1 MHNRDTSPIII
12 HEISSSRPAFKQ
24 PVIATLIPLEEQHH
38 SENAK
43 WRNKRP
49 PFLPLCLYS
58 RLSSTWTKKEKK
70 WSSCIAEFKAQD
82 RRDIFL
88 FFFFLFSS
96 TRFLASLCT
105 RRMSFHPLQK
115 LGTIICG
122 GVVIHTAPDA
132 PKGRCTRLHIFTQPS
147 SASSLS
153 LSFSASCTHVSVHIF
168 FRYKSRYGRVN
179 EAQKFIKSSHPFSRR
194 GG

>member
-49 PFLPLCLYS
+49 PFLFVYNLVSPQPERKRKKNDRVVSQSL
-58 RLSSTWTKKEKK
+58 RDRIVAIFFSS
-70 WSSCIAEFKAQD
+70 S
-82 RRDIFL
+82 FL
-88 FFFFLFSS
+88 FFSS

-153 LSFSASCTHVSVHIF
+153 LSASCTHVSVHIF
-168 FRYKSRYGRVN
+168 FRYKSRNGRVN

>member
-58 RLSSTWTKKEKK
+58 PQRKRKRKKNDRVVSQSLRDKIVAIFFSS
-70 WSSCIAEFKAQD
+70 S
-82 RRDIFL
+82 FL
-88 FFFFLFSS
+88 FFSS

-153 LSFSASCTHVSVHIF
+153 LSASCTHVSVHIF
-168 FRYKSRYGRVN
+168 FRYKSRNGCVN

>member
-49 PFLPLCLYS
+49 PFLFVYNLVSPQPERKRKKNDRVVSQSL
-58 RLSSTWTKKEKK
+58 RDRIVAIFFSS
-70 WSSCIAEFKAQD
+70 S
-82 RRDIFL
+82 FL
-88 FFFFLFSS
+88 FFSS

-153 LSFSASCTHVSVHIF
+153 LSLLLVHM
-168 FRYKSRYGRVN
+168 FRYTFFFGINRAMV
-179 EAQKFIKSSHPFSRR
+179 A
-194 GG
+194 

>member
-49 PFLPLCLYS
+49 PSLPLCLYS
-58 RLSSTWTKKEKK
+58 PQRKRKRKKNDRVVSQSLRDRIVAIFFSS
-70 WSSCIAEFKAQD
+70 S
-82 RRDIFL
+82 FL
-88 FFFFLFSS
+88 FFVDSLFSLALYAS
-96 TRFLASLCT
+96 NEFSPPPETRNNN
-105 RRMSFHPLQK
+105 
-115 LGTIICG
+115 ICG
-122 GVVIHTAPDA
+122 GIVIHTAPDA

-153 LSFSASCTHVSVHIF
+153 LSLLLVHM
-168 FRYKSRYGRVN
+168 FRYTFFFGINRAMV
-179 EAQKFIKSSHPFSRR
+179 A
-194 GG
+194 

>member
-49 PFLPLCLYS
+49 PFLFVYNLVSPQPGQKGKGKKNDRVVSQSL
-58 RLSSTWTKKEKK
+58 RDRIEAIFFSS
-70 WSSCIAEFKAQD
+70 S
-82 RRDIFL
+82 FL
-88 FFFFLFSS
+88 FFVDSLFSLALYAS
-96 TRFLASLCT
+96 NEFSPPPETRNNNMWRGRNSYSPRCPQGTLHAFAYFHAAFISL
-105 RRMSFHPLQK
+105 
-115 LGTIICG
+115 
-122 GVVIHTAPDA
+122 
-132 PKGRCTRLHIFTQPS
+132 
-147 SASSLS
+147 LS

-168 FRYKSRYGRVN
+168 FRYKSRNGRVN

>member
-49 PFLPLCLYS
+49 PSLPLCLYS
-58 RLSSTWTKKEKK
+58 PQRKRKRKKNDRVVSQSLRDRIVAIFFSS
-70 WSSCIAEFKAQD
+70 S
-82 RRDIFL
+82 FL
-88 FFFFLFSS
+88 FFSS

-153 LSFSASCTHVSVHIF
+153 LSASCTHVSVHIF
-168 FRYKSRYGRVN
+168 FRYKSRNGRVN

>member
-49 PFLPLCLYS
+49 PFLFVYNLVSPQPGQKGKGKKNDRVVSQSL
-58 RLSSTWTKKEKK
+58 RDRIEAIFFSS
-70 WSSCIAEFKAQD
+70 S
-82 RRDIFL
+82 FL
-88 FFFFLFSS
+88 FFVDSLFSLALYAS
-96 TRFLASLCT
+96 NEFSPPPETRNNN
-105 RRMSFHPLQK
+105 
-115 LGTIICG
+115 ICG
-122 GVVIHTAPDA
+122 GIVIHTAPDA

-153 LSFSASCTHVSVHIF
+153 LSLLLVHM
-168 FRYKSRYGRVN
+168 FRYTFFFGINRAMV
-179 EAQKFIKSSHPFSRR
+179 A
-194 GG
+194 

>member
-49 PFLPLCLYS
+49 PSLPLCLYS
-58 RLSSTWTKKEKK
+58 PQRKRKRKKNDRVVSQSLRDRIVAIFFSS
-70 WSSCIAEFKAQD
+70 S
-82 RRDIFL
+82 FL
-88 FFFFLFSS
+88 FFVDSLFSLALYAS
-96 TRFLASLCT
+96 NEFSPPPETRNNNMWRGRNSYSPRCPQGTLHAFAYFHAAFISL
-105 RRMSFHPLQK
+105 
-115 LGTIICG
+115 
-122 GVVIHTAPDA
+122 
-132 PKGRCTRLHIFTQPS
+132 
-147 SASSLS
+147 LS

-168 FRYKSRYGRVN
+168 FRYKSRNGRVN

>member
-49 PFLPLCLYS
+49 PSLPLCLYS
-58 RLSSTWTKKEKK
+58 PQRKRKRKKNDRVVSQSLRDRIVAIFFSS
-70 WSSCIAEFKAQD
+70 S
-82 RRDIFL
+82 FL
-88 FFFFLFSS
+88 FFSS

-153 LSFSASCTHVSVHIF
+153 LLLVHM
-168 FRYKSRYGRVN
+168 FRYTFFFGINRAMV
-179 EAQKFIKSSHPFSRR
+179 A
-194 GG
+194 